1 MKKILFFS
9 GNKEKIKEVRRLFEK
24 INFEVV
30 SLNNF
35 DSIAEPNENGKSFS
49 ENAKIK
55 SLYGFQKMKIPC
67 FADDSGICIEALNY
81 KPNILSKRFIN
92 KFKSRKEC
100 LNFIIDKV
108 SLTKKKRAY
117 FKSSICYTLNTNY
130 HIVFEGT
137 VHGTIS
143 RKILGKN
150 GFGYD
155 PIFVPNGYSKTF
167 AEITMKEKNYLS
179 HRSVAI
185 NKFINFLSN

>member
-67 FADDSGICIEALNY
+67 FADDSGICIEAL
-81 KPNILSKRFIN
+81 
-92 KFKSRKEC
+92 
-100 LNFIIDKV
+100 
-108 SLTKKKRAY
+108 T
-117 FKSSICYTLNTNY
+117 TNRIY
-130 HIVFEGT
+130 
-137 VHGTIS
+137 
-143 RKILGKN
+143 
-150 GFGYD
+150 
-155 PIFVPNGYSKTF
+155 
-167 AEITMKEKNYLS
+167 YL
-179 HRSVAI
+179 RD
-185 NKFINFLSN
+185 L